1 MINRFFR
8 KSVNIKKRKK
18 RKRKDTS
25 KKKKKVIPD
34 GNQSGESDH

>member
-25 KKKKKVIPD
+25 KKKVIPD